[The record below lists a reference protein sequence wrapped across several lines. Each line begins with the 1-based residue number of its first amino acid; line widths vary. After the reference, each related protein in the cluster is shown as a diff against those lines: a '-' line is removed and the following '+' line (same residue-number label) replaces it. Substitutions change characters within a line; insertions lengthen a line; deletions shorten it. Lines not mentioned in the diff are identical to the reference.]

1 MVEHI
6 LPRAKGGLTIIQ
18 NLAYACSGC
27 NGRKATRTEAPDP
40 LTGKLVPLFNPRLA
54 QWSEHFTW
62 RAGYTEI
69 IGLTESGRA
78 TVDALQLNRPAV
90 VNLRRVLV
98 LAGVHPPAE
107 S

>member
-1 MVEHI
+1 M
-6 LPRAKGGLTIIQ
+6 
-18 NLAYACSGC
+18 
-27 NGRKATRTEAPDP
+27 
-40 LTGKLVPLFNPRLA
+40 PLFNPRLA